1 MKILL
6 TNDDGIES
14 RITLG
19 LFEFLK
25 KDHEVCLIAPSK
37 DKSGQGAAITLR
49 DSVEIN
55 KIEENMYS
63 VDGTPSDC
71 VFMGLMAIMTEL
83 PDIVVSGVNRGA
95 NMGDDVI
102 HSGTLGAAF
111 TARKLS
117 YPPLALSIAGKSFE
131 NFESSFL
138 VTKLML
144 DYIQKNYEKGEN
156 TGLVLNVNIP
166 NLKFTEL
173 SGINLSRLGNRGVP
187 LAPEFKGNGDKV
199 SYKIGKSGPPDGTLS
214 GTDFEAIKNNCVS
227 VTPLYWDMTAID
239 RIKGN
244 LPSVK

>member
-83 PDIVVSGVNRGA
+83 PDIVVSGVNLSL
-95 NMGDDVI
+95 I
-102 HSGTLGAAF
+102 H
-111 TARKLS
+111 
-117 YPPLALSIAGKSFE
+117 I
-131 NFESSFL
+131 
-138 VTKLML
+138 
-144 DYIQKNYEKGEN
+144 
-156 TGLVLNVNIP
+156 
-166 NLKFTEL
+166 
-173 SGINLSRLGNRGVP
+173 
-187 LAPEFKGNGDKV
+187 
-199 SYKIGKSGPPDGTLS
+199 
-214 GTDFEAIKNNCVS
+214 
-227 VTPLYWDMTAID
+227 
-239 RIKGN
+239 
-244 LPSVK
+244 